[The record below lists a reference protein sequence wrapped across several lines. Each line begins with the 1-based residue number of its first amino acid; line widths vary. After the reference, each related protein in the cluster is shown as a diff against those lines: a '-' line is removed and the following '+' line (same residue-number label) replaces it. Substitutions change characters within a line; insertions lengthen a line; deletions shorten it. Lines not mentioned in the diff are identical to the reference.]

1 MSALR
6 IAASAL
12 LAAAAVLAQGEGK
25 PQEPFFQPFDRAA
38 YETAARQ
45 LGATDA
51 QIQAFGQQVTEVGAA
66 RAGDDLLRKLLPA
79 FDAAAKRVESADP
92 AGALELAKVLS
103 ATTDPVAQGHLRYHL
118 ARVFLDGDDPER
130 AVEVLNDY
138 LEQNRN
144 RTPLDGEAA
153 FFYAQALAEVPR
165 ADLAIPRFRAFLKWF
180 PEASERFRATAQQRI
195 KELEIQQDSRL
206 HQLADDMKKTTRDL
220 KKPKTDEPV
229 QTDQLEY
236 VKELQELIEMY
247 EELERQGGGGSPGG
261 NQQSSGPANNSALP
275 EGEARVGSLDRKTAV
290 SDRWGNMKDKDR
302 EKIEAEVQNSL
313 PPQYRKMLEEY
324 YKKLGTGGDK

>member
-1 MSALR
+1 MNARS
-6 IAASAL
+6 
-12 LAAAAVLAQGEGK
+12 LAAALLLFATAVAQSDPSKQE
-25 PQEPFFQPFDRAA
+25 EPFFKPFDRAA
-38 YETAARQ
+38 YETAAQ
-45 LGATDA
+45 KLGATDA
-51 QIQAFGQQVTEVGAA
+51 QLQAFAQQVTEVGAA
-66 RAGDDLLRKLLPA
+66 RAGDDLVRKLLPA
-79 FDAAAKRVESADP
+79 FDAAVKRVEAADP
-92 AGALELAKVLS
+92 AGALELAKVLA
-103 ATTDPVAQGHLRYHL
+103 ATTDPVAQAHVRYHL
-118 ARVFLDGDDPER
+118 SRVFLDGDDPES
-130 AVEVLNDY
+130 AVDVLFDY

-153 FFYAQALAEVPR
+153 FFYAQALAEIPR
-165 ADLAIPRFRAFLKWF
+165 ADLAVPRFRAFLKWF
-180 PEASERFRATAQQRI
+180 PEASERFRSTAQQRI

-206 HQLADDMKKTTRDL
+206 HKLADEMKKTTRDL

-236 VKELQELIEMY
+236 VKELAELIEMY
-247 EELERQGGGGSPGG
+247 EEMERQGGGAPSG
-261 NQQSSGPANNSALP
+261 NQQSSGPAEKSALVD
-275 EGEARVGSLDRKTAV
+275 GEARIGSLDKKTAV